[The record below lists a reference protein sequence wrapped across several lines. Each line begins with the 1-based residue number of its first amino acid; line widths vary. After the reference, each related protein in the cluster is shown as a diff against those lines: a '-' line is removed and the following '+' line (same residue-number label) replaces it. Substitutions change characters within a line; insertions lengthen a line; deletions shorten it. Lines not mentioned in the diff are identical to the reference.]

1 MQQLDPGF
9 LNSLR
14 ASRDAGIAPVYF
26 FWVRAKNRA
35 TGADE
40 TMGLWSGDEDIAQNV
55 QSPEGGVV
63 SRTYLGGCN
72 LSVADLVYVADLTD
86 NPVTVSLSQIAPAT
100 QQLVRGYDVQMA
112 YCEIHATSWV
122 GGVFA
127 SVPQLQWVG
136 VIDAGP
142 IATPAAGSEGSI
154 ALTVRSELM
163 AQLTAVNPAKSSD
176 SHQKRRQT
184 GDRFSEYA
192 STVQARKVQWYYRK
206 Q

>member
-1 MQQLDPGF
+1 MQQLDPSF
-9 LNSLR
+9 IASLQ
-14 ASRDAGIAPVYF
+14 ASRDSGIAPVYF
-26 FWVRAKNRA
+26 FWVRAKNRD
-35 TGADE
+35 TGAEE
-40 TMGLWSGDEDIAQNV
+40 TMGLWSGDEDITQNV
-55 QSPEGGVV
+55 QRPEGGLA

-86 NPVTVSLSQIAPAT
+86 EPVTVSLSQIAPAT

-127 SVPQLQWVG
+127 SVPQVQYIG
-136 VIDAGP
+136 VIDGTP
-142 IATPAAGSEGSI
+142 IATPAVGGEGSI

-163 AQLTAVNPAKSSD
+163 SQLTAVNPAKSSNE
-176 SHQKRRQT
+176 HQKRRQS

-192 STVQARKVQWYYRK
+192 STVQARKIQWYHEN
-206 Q
+206 